1 MTVSLKELT
10 LLRRDAL
17 INGEW
22 QKAEDDSRFSIF
34 NPANGASIAE
44 VAKCG
49 SREAHAA
56 IDAAY
61 HALAPWQALSA
72 KARSKYLYRLYELVI
87 AHRDELALILTLEQ
101 GKPLAEAKGEVEY
114 GADYIL
120 WFAEEAKRV
129 YGDTIPAPLC

>member
-44 VAKCG
+44 VSPKCK
-49 SREAHAA
+49 S
-56 IDAAY
+56 
-61 HALAPWQALSA
+61 
-72 KARSKYLYRLYELVI
+72 
-87 AHRDELALILTLEQ
+87 TF
-101 GKPLAEAKGEVEY
+101 EV
-114 GADYIL
+114 
-120 WFAEEAKRV
+120 FV
-129 YGDTIPAPLC
+129 PSV